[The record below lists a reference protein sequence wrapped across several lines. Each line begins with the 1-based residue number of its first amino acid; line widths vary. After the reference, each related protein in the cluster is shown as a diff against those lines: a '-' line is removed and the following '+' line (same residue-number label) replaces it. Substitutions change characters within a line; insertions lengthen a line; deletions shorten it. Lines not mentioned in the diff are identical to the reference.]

1 MCGSSF
7 RLNLG
12 YHGTELLVRDFC
24 FYIQLTGLIL
34 FQVSLTCN
42 FGGQPECCES
52 CAAERSPSTLEKQ
65 DIFQAFVWPVESHA
79 MILPMEDLCRHGE
92 SNGEYA
98 RSWWFSVVD
107 APGWQNGRI
116 ESRK

>member
-65 DIFQAFVWPVESHA
+65 DIFQAFVWPVV
-79 MILPMEDLCRHGE
+79 GV
-92 SNGEYA
+92 GV
-98 RSWWFSVVD
+98 RSDRTDQSGSSFFTKLRSLKNRDRSVF
-107 APGWQNGRI
+107 
-116 ESRK
+116 